1 MMRRLL
7 PAVGVLVA
15 ACSNIA
21 SPAVNDIYEYR
32 AFEFGDTLAFHWPRE
47 LLPVRIWVAADSPIR
62 PYVVTAISR
71 WQDAFLY
78 GEFRATLVADSS
90 TADVIVRNTPSDVG
104 GVLLRRPILARA
116 PQCNGETDP
125 SLDPSSKT
133 VQLPMHLF
141 MYAVVS
147 DAVPGIPACY
157 SITMTHEVGHVIG
170 ILAHSPHSDDVMFAN
185 PEFDGISDRDRQTAI
200 TLYHRPSTVTVTG
213 RR

>member
-1 MMRRLL
+1 MRRLF

-21 SPAVNDIYEYR
+21 SPAVNDIYDYR
-32 AFEFGDTLAFHWPRE
+32 DIELGDTLAFHWPRE

-90 TADVIVRNTPSDVG
+90 TADVIVRNDISDIG
-104 GVLLRRPILARA
+104 GGLSAMA
-116 PQCNGETDP
+116 PQCVGEADLAIDP
-125 SLDPSSKT
+125 ELRT
-133 VQLPMHLF
+133 LQLPVHVF

-147 DAVPGIPACY
+147 DIEPSIPTCF
-157 SITMTHEVGHVIG
+157 SITMTHELGHVIG

-185 PEFDGISDRDRQTAI
+185 PEFDGISDRDRQTAV
-200 TLYHRPSTVTVTG
+200 TLYHQPATVTVSG

>member
-1 MMRRLL
+1 MRRPLIGM
-7 PAVGVLVA
+7 VVLVA

-21 SPAVNDIYEYR
+21 SPAINNIYEYR
-32 AFEFGDTLAFHWPRE
+32 DTEFGDTLAFHWPRE

-62 PYVVTAISR
+62 QYVATAIDR
-71 WQDAFLY
+71 WQNAFLY
-78 GEFRATLVADSS
+78 GEFRATLVADS
-90 TADVIVRNTPSDVG
+90 TVADVIVRNSPSDIG
-104 GVLLRRPILARA
+104 GVLLRNPMLARA

-125 SLDPSSKT
+125 DIDPFART
-133 VQLPMHLF
+133 LQLPMHLF

-157 SITMTHEVGHVIG
+157 SITMTHELGHVIG

-185 PEFDGISDRDRQTAI
+185 PLVDGISDRDRQTAI
-200 TLYHRPSTVTVTG
+200 TLYHRPSTLTVTG